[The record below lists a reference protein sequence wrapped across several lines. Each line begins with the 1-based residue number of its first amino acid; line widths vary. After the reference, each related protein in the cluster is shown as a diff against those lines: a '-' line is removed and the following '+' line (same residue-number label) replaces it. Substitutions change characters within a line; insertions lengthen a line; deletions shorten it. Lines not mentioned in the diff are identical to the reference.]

1 MEYLRESCTKQ
12 EGKCDNCRSTEWK
25 GPVIE
30 RVPRPFPDKSR
41 EGHYLDVFSTL
52 KTNEDGSPQE
62 TDDFLRRAQVKKLF
76 AKGELH
82 SSNKAKLPE
91 HSKELCV
98 AVNLLEDSVKL

>member
-1 MEYLRESCTKQ
+1 ML
-12 EGKCDNCRSTEWK
+12 
-25 GPVIE
+25 E
-30 RVPRPFPDKSR
+30 RIPHPFPDKPR
-41 EGHYLDVFSTL
+41 EGHYLDIFSTL

-62 TDDFLRRAQVKKLF
+62 TDDFLRRGQVKKLF

-91 HSKELCV
+91 HGKELCV